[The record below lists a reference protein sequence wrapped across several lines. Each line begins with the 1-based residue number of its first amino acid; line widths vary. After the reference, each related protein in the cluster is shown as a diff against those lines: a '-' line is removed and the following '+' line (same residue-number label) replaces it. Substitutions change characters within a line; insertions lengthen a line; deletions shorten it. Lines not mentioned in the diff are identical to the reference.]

1 MLTVPLA
8 SKTRRGVK
16 SSNTQGIVR
25 KGQHSNQ
32 TPLSGNL
39 GGRMAETLLSQGILT
54 ASFWG
59 SLKTADGKTQTVK
72 SSEGKEGGVK

>member
-39 GGRMAETLLSQGILT
+39 GGRMAEILLSQGVLT